1 MRFEDQLIV
10 LRYARNLV
18 EGNGLVYNAGERIQG
33 FTTPL
38 FTLLSTGAVVFGGDD
53 AAVWQNAFGVVCIVG
68 TAILAVRVLSRA
80 DAAGASPLAVALIL
94 YFPIAG
100 YPALFLGMEVHLFAF
115 LLLLALDLHLAK
127 RSTLAAIVT
136 GLLFLTRPEGV
147 LLSAILFGHN
157 WITTR
162 RPPFREAIAALLT
175 VAPWLLFATA
185 YYGTPVTTT
194 LGAKSGLS
202 SPWDYAVGVVLHQGQ
217 RLGELT
223 ALWTGWDSSTNGSLG
238 NILMSAAP
246 VAAAVAGAAVLL
258 TRRPQLWPLLAFP
271 LAWLATYASIGAP
284 LLHRWHYY
292 FLNVVA
298 AILVSAGLHAGI
310 VKAARVAK
318 ERLLRRR
325 PSNAASQLLVG
336 RQVPAVVAW
345 VGAIVVAL
353 PILLATRSSLASA
366 AEIGPQLTD
375 PRSIP
380 GPWLR
385 DHYDADTSVYA
396 LEIGFLGWQSGLRVV
411 DGAGLVTPGLSQ
423 TTALIEILE
432 QHLPDLLLLP
442 AAPTGRPPDHL
453 WTYQRVEEF
462 DEVGSDYLLYT
473 NSPATSSP
481 AVRYDVERDS
491 NGRID
496 ALVRNAVGGSPT
508 ETERIPIVRAGQLRG
523 QLDSTLPS
531 PPPSLTATA
540 AFTLKGWAIDQSP
553 EAAADTVVAF
563 VGGIPVASSGV
574 GLPRRPDVVAAFGA
588 EYEYSGFAL
597 RLRAQRERIERE
609 GVVVYAISESRT
621 ARRLPFA
628 YWPLIRAD
636 GGEILPTSDGR
647 RLTVR
652 PVAGQLGGAIDLIR
666 ASANGTVIEGWAADL
681 EYGER
686 PRQIV
691 IYRDGEF
698 LANLGIS
705 RDRPDVV
712 ERHGDPRLLR
722 TGFRG
727 TVAGVPDPET
737 FGERHRV
744 FAVMLRGAAVE
755 LPFATSR

>member
-10 LRYARNLV
+10 LRYARNLI
-18 EGNGLVYNAGERIQG
+18 EGNGLVYNVGERIQG

-38 FTLLSTGAVVFGGDD
+38 FTLLSTGAVALGGDD

-68 TAILAVRVLSRA
+68 TAILAVRILSRA

-100 YPALFLGMEVHLFAF
+100 YTARYLGMEVHLFAF
-115 LLLLALDLHLAK
+115 LLLMALDLHLAQ
-127 RSTLAAIVT
+127 RSTLAAITT

-147 LLSAILFGHN
+147 LLSVILLGHN
-157 WITTR
+157 WATRR
-162 RPPFREAIAALLT
+162 RPPLREAIAALLT
-175 VAPWLLFATA
+175 VTPWLLFATV
-185 YYGTPVTTT
+185 YYGTPLTTT
-194 LGAKSGLS
+194 LRAKTGLS
-202 SPWDYAVGVVLHQGQ
+202 SPWDYAVGVAHYQGQ

-238 NILMSAAP
+238 NILLSAAP
-246 VAAAVAGAAVLL
+246 MAATVAGAAVLL
-258 TRRPQLWPLLAFP
+258 TRRPQLWPLLTFP
-271 LAWLATYASIGAP
+271 LAWLATYAFIGAP

-292 FLNVVA
+292 FLNVLA

-310 VKAARVAK
+310 EKAARVTA
-318 ERLLRRR
+318 ERLRRR
-325 PSNAASQLLVG
+325 RSNAASQRLVG
-336 RQVPAVVAW
+336 RRAPSVAAW
-345 VGAIVVAL
+345 VGATVLAL
-353 PILLATRSSLASA
+353 PILLAARNSLAST
-366 AEIGPQLTD
+366 AEIRPRPID

-385 DHYDADTSVYA
+385 DRYDADTSVYA

-411 DGAGLVTPGLSQ
+411 DGAGLVTPGLSM
-423 TTALIEILE
+423 TTPLIEILE
-432 QHLPDLLLLP
+432 QHLPDLLLLT
-442 AAPTGRPPDHL
+442 APTGKPPDHL
-453 WTYQRVEEF
+453 WTYRRVEEF

-473 NSPATSSP
+473 NSP

-496 ALVRNAVGGSPT
+496 ALVRTAIGGSPT
-508 ETERIPIVRAGQLRG
+508 ETQRIPIARSGQLRG

-531 PPPSLTATA
+531 LTTSVATPA
-540 AFTLKGWAIDQSP
+540 AFTLKGWTIDQSP
-553 EAAADTVVAF
+553 GATADAVAVF
-563 VGGIPVASSGV
+563 VGGTPVASSGV
-574 GLPRRPDVVAAFGA
+574 SLPRRPDVVAAFGA

-609 GVVVYAISESRT
+609 GVVVYTLSERGVAT
-621 ARRLPFA
+621 RLPFA
-628 YWPLIRAD
+628 YRPLIRTD
-636 GGEILPTSDGR
+636 GGEVLPTSDGR

-652 PVAGQLGGAIDLIR
+652 PAAGQLGGAIDRIR
-666 ASANGTVIEGWAADL
+666 ASENGTVIEGWAADL
-681 EYGER
+681 ERRER

-698 LANLGIS
+698 LASLGIN
-705 RDRPDVV
+705 RDRPDIV
-712 ERHGDPRLLR
+712 ERHDDPRLLR

-727 TVAGVPDPET
+727 TVPGAPDPET